1 MIRLRGPMVV
11 EFWLFKSPT
20 KNRLTEK
27 FHKKSRKSKN
37 SQISPPKFKNTE
49 FSKNALRR
57 QIDNKKRRYGDFMI
71 FGYFFKVNFDDLTD
85 FGVAKSPILLPHLVQ
100 NWPNNTMR
108 QKNRRLCYAEQG
120 QIVKINFFMKF

>member
-1 MIRLRGPMVV
+1 MVV
-11 EFWLFKSPT
+11 EFWLFKKKKVPLGLW
-20 KNRLTEK
+20 NQGK
-27 FHKKSRKSKN
+27 FRKKSRKSKN

-71 FGYFFKVNFDDLTD
+71 FDHFFEVHFDDLTN

-100 NWPNNTMR
+100 NCLNNKMR
-108 QKNRRLCYAEQG
+108 Q
-120 QIVKINFFMKF
+120 